1 MQNKIAMQP
10 RRIIVTGGATN
21 IGRAITEAFLAQGA
35 TVAVGQP
42 DPAVA
47 APLLEQYGARVIALR
62 VDVGD
67 PAQCRAFIDEAAQR
81 LGGVDVLVN
90 NAAVTGP
97 GSSRLLSEID
107 PAHVDLVLNVNL
119 RGVLFCSQAAVP
131 HLRRSGGGVIIHLSS
146 INAFRPQRGA
156 MVYAA
161 SKAALSSLTQSMAK
175 ELAADKIRVVAVA
188 PGDIATGRDAQ
199 LAQELAARGM
209 VSDVAGQTPLGPGA
223 PEDIGAVVAFLCS
236 KGGRF
241 VTGTTWVVDGGL
253 LS

>member
-1 MQNKIAMQP
+1 MQP
-10 RRIIVTGGATN
+10 LRIIVTGGATN

-35 TVAVGQP
+35 RVAVGQP

-47 APLLEQYGARVIALR
+47 APLVKQYGDRVVALR

-97 GSSRLLSEID
+97 GATRPLAELD
-107 PAHVDLVLNVNL
+107 PAHVDLVLNVNV

-131 HLRRSGGGVIIHLSS
+131 HLRRAGGGVIVHISS
-146 INAFRPQRGA
+146 INAIRPQRGA

-161 SKAALSSLTQSMAK
+161 SKAAVSSLAQSMGK
-175 ELAADKIRVVAVA
+175 ELAVDNIRVVAVA
-188 PGDIATGRDAQ
+188 PGDIATGQNIQ
-199 LAQELAARGM
+199 LTQELAARGL
-209 VSDVAGQTPLGPGA
+209 VSDVAGQTPLGQGA

>member
-1 MQNKIAMQP
+1 MQP
-10 RRIIVTGGATN
+10 SRIIVTGGATN

-35 TVAVGQP
+35 RVAVGQP

-47 APLLEQYGARVIALR
+47 APLVRQYGDRVIALPL
-62 VDVGD
+62 DAGQ
-67 PAQCRAFIDEAAQR
+67 PEQCRAFIDEAAAR

-97 GSSRLLSEID
+97 GVSRTLAEID

-119 RGVLFCSQAAVP
+119 RGVLFCSQAVVP
-131 HLRRSGGGVIIHLSS
+131 HLRRAGGGTIIHISS
-146 INAFRPQRGA
+146 INAIRPQRGA

-161 SKAALSSLTQSMAK
+161 SKAAVSSLAQSMAK
-175 ELAADKIRVVAVA
+175 ELAADRIRVVAVA
-188 PGDIATGRDAQ
+188 PGDIAIGNSAEMKQT
-199 LAQELAARGM
+199 LAARGM
-209 VSDVAGQTPLGPGA
+209 VSDVAGQTPLGPGTPKDVA
-223 PEDIGAVVAFLCS
+223 AVVAFLCS
-236 KGGRF
+236 EGGGF

>member
-1 MQNKIAMQP
+1 MIQP

-35 TVAVGQP
+35 SVAVGQP

-47 APLLEQYGARVIALR
+47 APLVERFRDRVMVLPLDLR
-62 VDVGD
+62 NSE
-67 PAQCRAFIDEAAQR
+67 QCRTFIDEAASR

-97 GSSRLLSEID
+97 GVTRSFAEID
-107 PAHVDLVLNVNL
+107 AAHVDLVLGVNV
-119 RGVLFCSQAAVP
+119 RGVLLCSQAVVP
-131 HLRRSGGGVIIHLSS
+131 HLRRSGGGVIIHISS

-161 SKAALSSLTQSMAK
+161 SKAAVSSLAQSMAK
-175 ELAADKIRVVAVA
+175 ELAADGIRVVAVA
-188 PGDIATGRDAQ
+188 PGDIATGRTAQ
-199 LAQELAARGM
+199 LTQELAARGIT
-209 VSDVAGQTPLGPGA
+209 SDVAGCTPLGEGA

-236 KGGRF
+236 SGGRF
-241 VTGTTWVVDGGL
+241 VTGTTWLVDGGL
-253 LS
+253 LA

>member
-1 MQNKIAMQP
+1 MQP
-10 RRIIVTGGATN
+10 QRIIITGGATN

-35 TVAVGQP
+35 SVAVGQP

-47 APLLEQYGARVIALR
+47 APLIERYGQRVIALR
-62 VDVGD
+62 LDLAKTD
-67 PAQCRAFIDEAAQR
+67 QCRTFVDEAAQR
-81 LGGVDVLVN
+81 LGGLDVLVN

-97 GSSRLLSEID
+97 GVTRSIAEID
-107 PAHVDLVLNVNL
+107 EAYVDHIFNVNV

-131 HLRRSGGGVIIHLSS
+131 HMKRAGAGVIIHISS
-146 INAFRPQRGA
+146 INAIRPQRGA

-161 SKAALSSLTQSMAK
+161 SKAAVGSLAQSMGK
-175 ELAADKIRVVAVA
+175 ELAADGIRVIAVA
-188 PGDIATGRDAQ
+188 PGDIGTGRNAQ
-199 LAQELAARGM
+199 LMQELNERGM
-209 VSDVAGQTPLGPGA
+209 TSDVTGQTPLGVGA

-236 KGGRF
+236 KGASF